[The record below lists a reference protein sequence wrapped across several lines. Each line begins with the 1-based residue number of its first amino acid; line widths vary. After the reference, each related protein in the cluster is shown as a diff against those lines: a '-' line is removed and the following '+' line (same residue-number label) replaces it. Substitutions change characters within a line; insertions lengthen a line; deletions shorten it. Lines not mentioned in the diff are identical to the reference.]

1 MPRTARGRGR
11 AAFLL
16 ALIVGLAA
24 LAAGSS
30 GAQAYCN
37 PSHHWDP
44 CLDNTAPKPPQE
56 SGGSRLANAPCA
68 DLALQV
74 PASLGSQTCRA
85 ANISNADARGREE
98 TVRVNEAGRFF
109 FAEYVQAGIHTY
121 IIRRQPTEI
130 VGYTDL
136 KPRPDDWESQIE
148 IQGFDARRFH
158 ASVGGGTAHCVS
170 FTKHWGH
177 MPQTT
182 GYRHRI
188 IGIYCSA
195 YEGDIADDSLND
207 LLGGIQPSG

>member
-1 MPRTARGRGR
+1 LI
-11 AAFLL
+11 AA
-16 ALIVGLAA
+16 LAA
-24 LAAGSS
+24 LVAGSS

-44 CLDNTAPKPPQE
+44 CLDSTAAKPPQDE
-56 SGGSRLANAPCA
+56 GRSRLANAPCG

-74 PASLGSQTCRA
+74 PAALGTQACRA
-85 ANISNADARGREE
+85 ANISDADARGREE

-130 VGYTDL
+130 VAHTDL
-136 KPRPDDWESQIE
+136 KPEPGDWEAQTE
-148 IQGFDARRFH
+148 IQGFDARRFS
-158 ASVGGGTAHCVS
+158 ASGGTAHCVS

-188 IGIYCSA
+188 IGLYCSA
-195 YEGDIADDSLND
+195 HAEDIADDSLND
-207 LLGGIQPSG
+207 LLGDIQPSG